1 MLEKCRILYKGDMI
15 AASFYVFTGMILLLF
30 ALILQYF
37 TISIGYK
44 YLSYGFFMFF
54 LYCLGKGAVL
64 FYSSRQRYEF
74 YKAKAALTAS
84 LISEETAYTAFRIEK
99 KQRNRRIYVY
109 VVAISSIMAFV
120 GIFTQQ
126 KGLIMGTA
134 IPIAL
139 ISGIELGIGL
149 LTEFRLREYFRQL
162 NKKHF

>member
-30 ALILQYF
+30 AGVLQYF

-54 LYCLGKGAVL
+54 VYCLGKGSVL
-64 FYSSRQRYEF
+64 FYSSRQRYEY
-74 YKAKAALTAS
+74 YKATSELTPMMVS
-84 LISEETAYTAFRIEK
+84 DEIAYTSFRIEK
-99 KQRNRRIYVY
+99 KHRNRRIYVY
-109 VVAISSIMAFV
+109 VVSLSSILAFV

-126 KGLIMGTA
+126 RGLIMGTS

-162 NKKHF
+162 NKKL